1 MPRASVWLIRIALL
15 HLLSGAVLGT
25 AYLVFKAT
33 GTPAWVATHRPV
45 HMEQM
50 LVGWMVQL
58 VIGVAWWILPRPA
71 EPERAP
77 RAATMWLVGVLLNG
91 GVVVAALGGSPR
103 LPQALLP
110 AGRMLEV
117 LAVAVF
123 ALHAWRRQR
132 PYRQAARR
140 LIV

>member
-1 MPRASVWLIRIALL
+1 MPRASAWLIRLSLL
-15 HLLSGAVLGT
+15 HLLSGAILGA
-25 AYLVFKAT
+25 AYLSFKAT
-33 GTPAWVATHRPV
+33 GVPAFVATHRAV
-45 HMEQM
+45 HVEQM
-50 LVGWMVQL
+50 LAGWMIQL

-91 GVVVAALGGSPR
+91 GVLVTALGPSPR
-103 LPQALLP
+103 LPELLVP
-110 AGRMLEV
+110 AGRVAEG
-117 LAVAVF
+117 LAVAIF
-123 ALHAWRRQR
+123 ALHAWHRQR